1 MTSNQPYTTA
11 AGQARETTDRLA
23 GAWREGMKKLA
34 DQATMI
40 PTKPPVDL
48 NQSMEQYFQF
58 VQRTVDLNRDL
69 ATSWA
74 EMVNTLTGA
83 TREQAGSFSRIVK
96 DQAHTLA
103 GMAAQQAEKTQQVAQ
118 EKVEQAEQAEPEKA
132 RRTRQADR
140 ERVNQD
146 RAKAREAYEGLTK
159 AELSDQLGERG
170 LPRTG
175 NVEDLIDRLVE
186 ANDN

>member
-1 MTSNQPYTTA
+1 MTSDHLYTA
-11 AGQARETTDRLA
+11 AGQARETTERLA
-23 GAWREGMKKLA
+23 GPWKEGMKKLA

-40 PTKPPVDL
+40 PAMPPVDL
-48 NQSMEQYFQF
+48 NQSVQQYFQF

-74 EMVNTLTGA
+74 ELVNTLTGP
-83 TREQAGSFSRIVK
+83 TREQAESFGRIVR
-96 DQAHTLA
+96 DQADTLA
-103 GMAAQQAEKTQQVAQ
+103 GIAAQQAEKTHQVAQ
-118 EKVEQAEQAEPEKA
+118 ERGEQAEQAE
-132 RRTRQADR
+132 R

-146 RAKAREAYEGLTK
+146 RAKAREAYDGLTK

-175 NVEDLIDRLVE
+175 NVDDLIDRLVE

>member
-11 AGQARETTDRLA
+11 AGQAREITERLA
-23 GAWREGMKKLA
+23 GPWREGMKKFA

-40 PTKPPVDL
+40 PTMPPVDL
-48 NQSMEQYFQF
+48 NQSVEQYFQF
-58 VQRTVDLNRDL
+58 VQKTVDLNRDL

-74 EMVNTLTGA
+74 ELVNTLTGA
-83 TREQAGSFSRIVK
+83 TREQAESFSRIVK
-96 DQAHTLA
+96 DQADTLA
-103 GMAAQQAEKTQQVAQ
+103 GMAAQQAETTQQVAH
-118 EKVEQAEQAEPEKA
+118 ERAEQAEQAKQE
-132 RRTRQADR
+132 RTRRARQAER

-159 AELSDQLGERG
+159 AELSDQLAARG

-175 NVEDLIDRLVE
+175 NVDDLIDRLVE
-186 ANDN
+186 ADTN